1 MKKIGG
7 VPTRSEITDTVQ
19 KHEDDM
25 TEKVEDID
33 IVATDAETVDE
44 TLENLDLE
52 DGQTSEGP
60 EAVESAMEE
69 AEDVTVEIFEEE
81 DENLEEMQNEAGD
94 YQDELQERTDTSEKN
109 LGEIVDASGQI
120 ETQETVDELVEAKSA
135 VLEDIDFL
143 NEEIEH
149 AEEAI
154 EETENQQQE
163 HRSRVDAV
171 RRK

>member
-7 VPTRSEITDTVQ
+7 VPTRSEVTDTVQ

-44 TLENLDLE
+44 TLENLDF
-52 DGQTSEGP
+52 EGTAEGT
-60 EAVESAMEE
+60 EAIESAMEE

-81 DENLEEMQNEAGD
+81 DENLEEMQSDAED
-94 YQDELQERTDTSEKN
+94 YQDELQERTDSSEED

-120 ETQETVDELVEAKSA
+120 ETQETIDKLVEAKSA

>member
-44 TLENLDLE
+44 TLENLDF
-52 DGQTSEGP
+52 EGTAEGT
-60 EAVESAMEE
+60 EAIESAMEE

-81 DENLEEMQNEAGD
+81 DENLEEMQTDAKD
-94 YQDELQERTDTSEKN
+94 YQDGLQERTDSSEKN
-109 LGEIVDASGQI
+109 LGEIVNASGQI
-120 ETQETVDELVEAKSA
+120 ETQETIDKLVEAKSA

-149 AEEAI
+149 AEEAV
-154 EETENQQQE
+154 EKSENQQQE
-163 HRSRVDAV
+163 HRRRVDAV

>member
-7 VPTRSEITDTVQ
+7 VPTRSEVTDTVQ

-44 TLENLDLE
+44 TLENLDF
-52 DGQTSEGP
+52 EGTAEGT
-60 EAVESAMEE
+60 EAIESAMEE

-81 DENLEEMQNEAGD
+81 DENLEEMQTDAKD
-94 YQDELQERTDTSEKN
+94 YQDGLQERTDSSEKN
-109 LGEIVDASGQI
+109 LGEIVNASGQI
-120 ETQETVDELVEAKSA
+120 ETQETIDKLVEAKSA

-163 HRSRVDAV
+163 HRRRVDAV

>member
-7 VPTRSEITDTVQ
+7 VPTRSEVTDTVQ

-44 TLENLDLE
+44 TLENLDF
-52 DGQTSEGP
+52 EGTAEGT
-60 EAVESAMEE
+60 EAIESAMEE

-81 DENLEEMQNEAGD
+81 DENLEEMQSDAED
-94 YQDELQERTDTSEKN
+94 YQDELQERTDSSEED

-120 ETQETVDELVEAKSA
+120 ETQETIDKLVEAKSA

-163 HRSRVDAV
+163 HRRRVDAV

>member
-44 TLENLDLE
+44 TLENLDFE
-52 DGQTSEGP
+52 DGQTAEGK

-81 DENLEEMQNEAGD
+81 DENLEEMQSEAGD

-120 ETQETVDELVEAKSA
+120 ETKETVDELVEAKSA

-149 AEEAI
+149 TKKTI
-154 EETENQQQE
+154 KETESQQKVHQN
-163 HRSRVDAV
+163 RVDAV